1 MAARGAGARGAGGA
15 AGGKGGKG
23 GKDAA
28 LLEYTLLFL
37 DDERLVAAERLAAA
51 GRARVVFQ
59 PYDWGLN
66 DK

>member
-1 MAARGAGARGAGGA
+1 VAARGAGAGGAGGG

-28 LLEYTLLFL
+28 LLEYALLFL
-37 DDERLVAAERLAAA
+37 DGERQAAAERLAAA

-66 DK
+66 DR